1 MPINNTDF
9 EILFNKI
16 KDSKATSDKIKA
28 LGGLSQK
35 ITQSDKLG
43 YNWVEDYIGE
53 TLVKQTYVEQTNPIG
68 VANNPFEF
76 AEGIMLIPNA
86 YYTYNGKRYV
96 YVGIE
101 SKTATVWDDSE
112 FEEF

>member
-1 MPINNTDF
+1 MSDYNALI
-9 EILFNKI
+9 NKI
-16 KDSKATSDKIKA
+16 VADHTTAVKIEK

-53 TLVKQTYVEQTNPIG
+53 TLVKQTYVQQENPVG
-68 VANNPFEF
+68 VADNPFKF
-76 AEGIMLIPNA
+76 AEGVILIPNA

-96 YVGIE
+96 YIGVE
-101 SKTATVWDDSE
+101 SKTATEWYDGE

>member
-1 MPINNTDF
+1 MSDYNALI
-9 EILFNKI
+9 
-16 KDSKATSDKIKA
+16 DKIVADHATAVKIEK

-43 YNWVEDYIGE
+43 YNWVENYIGE
-53 TLVKQTYVEQTNPIG
+53 TLVKRTYVEQTNPVG
-68 VANNPFEF
+68 VADNPFEF
-76 AEGIMLIPNA
+76 AEGVMLILNA
-86 YYTYNGKRYV
+86 YYKYNGKRYV
-96 YVGIE
+96 YVGTE

>member
-1 MPINNTDF
+1 MSDYSELI
-9 EILFNKI
+9 NKI
-16 KDSKATSDKIKA
+16 VADHTTAVKIEK

-43 YNWVEDYIGE
+43 YNWVEDYVGE
-53 TLVKQTYVEQTNPIG
+53 TLVKQTYVKQDNPVG
-68 VANNPFEF
+68 VTDNPFEF
-76 AEGIMLIPNA
+76 AEGVMLIPNA

-96 YVGIE
+96 YVGTK
-101 SKTATVWDDSE
+101 SKTATGWDDGE